1 MGRDES
7 TAPAPSRS
15 GTRQSFL
22 PPAPIPV
29 LGLASPSSQKRSPL
43 SFHTLAWNPFCNPF
57 VFKFIHGMEGV
68 YPPRGL
74 ECLSPAPYP
83 LLVPRKTEGSPFFS
97 HSCALFR
104 TFLHSR
110 KTQLFSF
117 QSFPHSLA
125 KTPGGRGEPLCCQR
139 ILLRMQPPQHQARK
153 KKWDRHESLSHK
165 S

>member
-29 LGLASPSSQKRSPL
+29 LGLAPPSSQKKSPL
-43 SFHTLAWNPFCNPF
+43 SFHTPAWNPFCNPF
-57 VFKFIHGMEGV
+57 VFKFIHGMEVV

-83 LLVPRKTEGSPFFS
+83 CLSRGKPRDPLSSHILAHSSALLCARANLNSFPFTR
-97 HSCALFR
+97 FR
-104 TFLHSR
+104 TLWQKPR
-110 KTQLFSF
+110 
-117 QSFPHSLA
+117 
-125 KTPGGRGEPLCCQR
+125 
-139 ILLRMQPPQHQARK
+139 
-153 KKWDRHESLSHK
+153 
-165 S
+165 